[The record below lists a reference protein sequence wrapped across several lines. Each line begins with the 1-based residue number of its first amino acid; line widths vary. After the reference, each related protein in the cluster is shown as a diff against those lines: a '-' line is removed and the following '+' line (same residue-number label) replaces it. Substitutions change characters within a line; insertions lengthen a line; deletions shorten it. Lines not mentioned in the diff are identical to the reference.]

1 MLDSRLNIQEKK
13 IEAQIK
19 DLNDVVRKQYKK
31 SQEEMQV
38 IQNSQNFIGAKF
50 DEPPAAV
57 NSLKE
62 ENNQLKAEYNIKV
75 RDESNEFENT

>member
-1 MLDSRLNIQEKK
+1 LQEKK

-19 DLNDVVRKQYKK
+19 DLNDVVCNQHKK
-31 SQEEMQV
+31 SQEELLV

-50 DEPPAAV
+50 DELLAAV

-62 ENNQLKAEYNIKV
+62 ENNQLKAENVKL
-75 RDESNEFENT
+75 TH